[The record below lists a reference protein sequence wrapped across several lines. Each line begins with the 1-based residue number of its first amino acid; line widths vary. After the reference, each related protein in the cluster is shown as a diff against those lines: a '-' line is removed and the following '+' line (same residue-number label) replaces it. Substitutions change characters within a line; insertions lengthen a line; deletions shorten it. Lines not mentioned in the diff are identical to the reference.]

1 MRSCLVVFAL
11 SLGAALG
18 ADASRVFHF
27 HHIEGAQPLQEV
39 ATLVRTIAEI
49 RTLSVDTAQAS
60 ISMTGPE
67 GSIQIAEFLLK
78 ELDRTSFPDTV
89 TQSFQVAPDG
99 SDVVR
104 VFYLP
109 NTATVQQ
116 FQEVAV
122 TIRTIPE
129 IRRVF
134 TYNEARAMAVRGT
147 TDQVTAAAF
156 IVKELDQPAGV
167 KRVDSADYKM
177 ADPENHGETQVRI
190 IYAPF
195 TSSIQ
200 QFQEVATL
208 IRTVGEIRRVYT
220 CNAPRAITIRG
231 TLDQVALASWI
242 VKELGKPVT
251 PDTLASTPYDYPV
264 LDREGQTTVRIFYVK
279 DAPTVQAF
287 QQIVTQIRM
296 KTQMRRVFTYN
307 ATMALAVRG
316 TSDQIA
322 ATEQFLKDRQ
332 VAAK

>member
-18 ADASRVFHF
+18 ADTSRVFQF

-39 ATLVRTIAEI
+39 ASMVRVIAEI

-60 ISMTGPE
+60 ISMTAPE
-67 GSIQIAEFLLK
+67 GSIQVAEFLLK

-116 FQEVAV
+116 FQEVA
-122 TIRTIPE
+122 TIVRTIPE

-147 TDQVTAAAF
+147 TEEVTAASF
-156 IVKELDQPAGV
+156 IVKELDQPAGAT
-167 KRVDSADYKM
+167 RTDSADFKM
-177 ADPENHGETQVRI
+177 ADPANLGETQMRI

-195 TSSIQ
+195 ASSIQ

-220 CNAPRAITIRG
+220 CNAPKAITIRG
-231 TLDQVALASWI
+231 TADQVALASWI

-251 PDTLASTPYDYPV
+251 PDTLASPTYDYPV
-264 LDREGQTTVRIFYVK
+264 PDREGQNTVRIFYVK
-279 DAPTVQAF
+279 DVPTVQAF

-316 TSDQIA
+316 TADQIA